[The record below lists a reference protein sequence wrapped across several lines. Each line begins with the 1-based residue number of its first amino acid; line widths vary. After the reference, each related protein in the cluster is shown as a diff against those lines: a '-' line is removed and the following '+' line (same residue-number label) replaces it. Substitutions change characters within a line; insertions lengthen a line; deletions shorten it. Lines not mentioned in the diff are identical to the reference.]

1 MKKSSICYLRLPYFW
16 VKILGIFEE
25 EGNDQRRRGKREI
38 REHIISFA
46 KYLLWIDQTIERGN
60 ANLFRYPYTN
70 S

>member
-1 MKKSSICYLRLPYFW
+1 MYLRLPYFW

-60 ANLFRYPYTN
+60 ANLFRYVLIYKKK
-70 S
+70 